1 MTMNFAVEYETV
13 KNYKLF
19 FIYISCTKCKSEAIR
34 SDMLLM
40 DHRKGLTKA
49 EPEEA
54 QIETINFDLL
64 L

>member
-1 MTMNFAVEYETV
+1 MSQ
-13 KNYKLF
+13 
-19 FIYISCTKCKSEAIR
+19 ISSMSNATHN
-34 SDMLLM
+34 M